1 MSRKAST
8 APDIRAATS
17 AYEGWLG
24 KRIPLI
30 AADLSRKH
38 ALMRA
43 DRLTFLRATYYRW
56 AQRWPEVCATEVSA
70 PRILAVGDL
79 HVDNF
84 GTWRDAEGRLV
95 WGVNDLDEAWRLPYT
110 NDLVRLTV
118 SARMAVEEHSLN
130 LDADTAA
137 DTILDGYREGLE
149 GPAVPFVLA
158 EAHPALHKIATARL
172 KSPETFWDR
181 LRASRFVSQP
191 VPAAAL
197 IALRRAMPDHEMPT
211 RIMHRIAGVGSLGRP
226 RYVAVK
232 EWHGGLV
239 AREAKPI
246 IASAAAWAAGHSA
259 SVSAL
264 YAALLEIAVR
274 CPDPFVF
281 PMGRWLV
288 RRLAP
293 DCSRIDL
300 DALPRERDEARL
312 MHAMGRETANVHLGS
327 LPAKRLAAD
336 LRKRPKGWLRKAAN
350 RMTLEIER
358 DWKEWRKGR

>member
-1 MSRKAST
+1 VS
-8 APDIRAATS
+8 PRAAPANGIREATA
-17 AYEGWLG
+17 AYEQWLG

-30 AADLSRKH
+30 PADLARKH
-38 ALMRA
+38 NAMRG
-43 DRLTFLRATYYRW
+43 DRFSFMRATYYRW
-56 AQRWPEVCATEVSA
+56 AQLWPQVCDDAAAA
-70 PRILAVGDL
+70 PRVLAVGDL

-110 NDLVRLTV
+110 NDLVRLAV
-118 SARMAVEEHSLN
+118 SARMAVEEHSLT
-130 LDADTAA
+130 LDADAAA
-137 DTILDGYREGLE
+137 DTILEGYREGLE
-149 GPAVPFVLA
+149 GPPEPFVLA
-158 EAHPALHKIATARL
+158 EAHPALHKMATARL
-172 KSPETFWDR
+172 KDPQEFWDK
-181 LRASRFVSQP
+181 LRASRFVSSP
-191 VPAAAL
+191 VPLPVLA
-197 IALRRAMPDHEMPT
+197 ALRRAMPDHEMPT

-226 RYVAVK
+226 RYVAVR

-246 IASAAAWAAGHSA
+246 IASAAAWAAGHGA
-259 SVSAL
+259 SVVAL
-264 YAALLEIAVR
+264 YANLLEIAVR

-281 PMGRWLV
+281 PTGRWLV

-312 MHAMGRETANVHLGS
+312 MHAMGKETANVHVGS
-327 LPAKRLAAD
+327 LAAKKLAAD
-336 LRKRPKGWLRKAAN
+336 LRKRPKRWLRKAAN
-350 RMTLEIER
+350 RMTGEIEK

>member
-1 MSRKAST
+1 MSRRAAT

-17 AYEGWLG
+17 EYEKWLG
-24 KRIPLI
+24 TRIPLI

-43 DRLTFLRATYYRW
+43 SRFTFMRATYYRW
-56 AQRWPEVCATEVSA
+56 AQRWPEVCADEANA
-70 PRILAVGDL
+70 PHILAVGDL

-95 WGVNDLDEAWRLPYT
+95 WGVNDLDEAWRLPFT
-110 NDLVRLTV
+110 NDLVRLAV
-118 SARMAVEEHSLN
+118 SARMAVEEHSLS
-130 LDADTAA
+130 LDPDTAM
-137 DTILDGYREGLE
+137 DTILDGYREGLA
-149 GPAVPFVLA
+149 GPATPFVLA
-158 EAHPALHKIATARL
+158 EAHPSLHKMATARL
-172 KSPETFWDR
+172 KDPEKFWDK

-191 VPAAAL
+191 VPVAAL
-197 IALRRAMPDHEMPT
+197 IALRRAMPGHELPT

-226 RYVAVK
+226 RYVAIM

-259 SVSAL
+259 RVSAL
-264 YAALLEIAVR
+264 YAELLDCAVR

-300 DALPRERDEARL
+300 DTLPRDGDEARL
-312 MHAMGRETANVHLGS
+312 MHAMGKETANVHLGS
-327 LPAKRLAAD
+327 LGARKLAAD
-336 LRKRPKGWLRKAAN
+336 LRKRPKRWLRKAAN

-358 DWKEWRKGR
+358 DWKEWKKGR

>member
-1 MSRKAST
+1 VIT
-8 APDIRAATS
+8 APDIRTATA
-17 AYEGWLG
+17 AYEKWLG

-30 AADLSRKH
+30 AADLARKH

-43 DRLTFLRATYYRW
+43 DRFTFLRATYYRW
-56 AQRWPEVCATEVSA
+56 AQRWPEVCATEANA

-95 WGVNDLDEAWRLPYT
+95 WGVNDLDETWRLPYT
-110 NDLVRLTV
+110 NDLVRLAV
-118 SARMAVEEHSLN
+118 SARMAVEEHSLD
-130 LDADTAA
+130 LDADTAV
-137 DTILDGYREGLE
+137 DTILDGYREGIA
-149 GPAVPFVLA
+149 GPATPFVLA
-158 EAHPALHKIATARL
+158 EAHPALHRMATARL
-172 KSPETFWDR
+172 KDPERFWDK
-181 LRASRFVSQP
+181 LRASRFVTSP
-191 VPAAAL
+191 VPVAAR
-197 IALRRAMPDHEMPT
+197 IALRRAMPGHEMPT

-226 RYVAVK
+226 RYVAIM

-259 SVSAL
+259 GISAL
-264 YAALLEIAVR
+264 YAELLERAVR

-312 MHAMGRETANVHLGS
+312 MHAMGKETANVHLGS
-327 LPAKRLAAD
+327 LPAKQLAAD
-336 LRKRPKGWLRKAAN
+336 LRRRPKDWLRKATN

-358 DWKEWRKGR
+358 DWKEWRRRR